1 MYMSW
6 DSARAQ
12 AEAFGNIIMAAAVT
26 GGAVGA
32 SVAMLKGQSNALAVS
47 TAAVSANF
55 AMFACAFLGINSSLV
70 LARGGEDDV
79 GNWALA
85 GASTGGFFTYGVVP
99 QKVIRGTFAFG
110 AAAAAAKLSVDSF
123 GGLVEAAKEQR
134 LRDRSQ
140 AETPTRRPQA

>member
-1 MYMSW
+1 MTSW
-6 DSARAQ
+6 DGARAQ
-12 AEAFGNIIMAAAVT
+12 AEAFGNVVMAAALT

-32 SVAMLKGQSNALAVS
+32 TAAMLKGQPNALAVS

-70 LARGGEDDV
+70 FARGGEDDA

-85 GASTGGFFTYGVVP
+85 GATTGGFFTYGVVP
-99 QKVIRGTFAFG
+99 QKVIRGSVVFG
-110 AAAAAAKLSVDSF
+110 AAAAAAKLGIDSF

-134 LRDRSQ
+134 LRDGQ
-140 AETPTRRPQA
+140 ADAQPRRPQT

>member
-1 MYMSW
+1 MTWW
-6 DSARAQ
+6 DGARAQ
-12 AEAFGNIIMAAAVT
+12 AEAFGNVVMAAALT

-32 SVAMLKGQSNALAVS
+32 TAAMLKGQPNALAVS

-70 LARGGEDDV
+70 FARGGEDDA

-85 GASTGGFFTYGVVP
+85 GATTGGFFTYGVVP
-99 QKVIRGTFAFG
+99 QKVIRGSVAFG
-110 AAAAAAKLSVDSF
+110 AAAAAAKLGIDSF

-134 LRDRSQ
+134 LRDGQ
-140 AETPTRRPQA
+140 ADAQPRRPQT